1 MTALA
6 DQPFTMLVVS
16 FLVLCVCAW
25 FGAVVLS
32 RYVSEVKQT
41 REDLRTVLAACLTL
55 LGLIVGFS
63 FSMAVSRY
71 DLRKSYEAA
80 EATAI
85 ATEYARADLLPPAD
99 GQRVRQ
105 LLSSYLAQRLLFFIS
120 KDSRV
125 VHESNLQSASLQR
138 QMWSAVLAP
147 ATAQPNPLTALV
159 VSGMN
164 DVVNSQGNTQA
175 AWWNRIPSEAWG
187 LMGIIAV
194 LCNVMLGFSAVEL
207 RRGGTLFVLPLI
219 TAIAFFLIADIDS
232 PSGGGL
238 IHVTPQNLL
247 NMQKELR

>member
-1 MTALA
+1 MTPLA

-16 FLVLCVCAW
+16 FLVLCACAW

-32 RYVSEVKQT
+32 RYVSEVKQS

-85 ATEYARADLLPPAD
+85 ATEYTRADLLPTAD
-99 GQRVRQ
+99 AQRVRQ

-120 KDSRV
+120 KDPRV
-125 VHESNLQSASLQR
+125 VNESTGQSEALQR

-175 AWWNRIPSEAWG
+175 AWWNRIPSEAWA

-207 RRGGTLFVLPLI
+207 RRGGTLFVLPLV
-219 TAIAFFLIADIDS
+219 TAIAFFLISDIDS
-232 PSGGGL
+232 PAGGGL

-247 NMQKELR
+247 NLQKQLR